1 LDNLRKSDGLNKD
14 SLLLDL
20 GFSTRQVC
28 RITGLSSRQL
38 GYWRKTGLI
47 SPAMQTRGGH
57 ARYSFVDLVSLKT
70 ASRLI
75 DAGVSVQ
82 RIRQCLQSLS
92 RFLPN
97 TDTPLQELSLV
108 ATGDVV
114 LVLRS
119 NAAFDALTGQEW
131 ILHVADLEREARL
144 QLSDREVPVQGNL
157 FRDPGEPNLEE
168 TSRLN
173 QG

>member
-1 LDNLRKSDGLNKD
+1 
-14 SLLLDL
+14 
-20 GFSTRQVC
+20 
-28 RITGLSSRQL
+28 
-38 GYWRKTGLI
+38 
-47 SPAMQTRGGH
+47 MQTSGGH

-82 RIRQCLQSLS
+82 RIRLCLQSLS

-97 TDTPLQELSLV
+97 TDTPLHELSLV

-119 NAAFDALTGQEW
+119 DAAFDALTGQEW
-131 ILHVADLEREARL
+131 ILHVADLEREAL
-144 QLSDREVPVQGNL
+144 LLLSNRETPKQGNL
-157 FRDPGEPNLEE
+157 FRDSDDPNLEE
-168 TSRLN
+168 MNRLN

>member
-1 LDNLRKSDGLNKD
+1 MDQ
-14 SLLLDL
+14 
-20 GFSTRQVC
+20 GFSTHQVS
-28 RITGLSSRQL
+28 RITGLDARQL
-38 GYWRKTGLI
+38 SYWRKTGLL
-47 SPAMQTRGGH
+47 SPARQTSGGH
-57 ARYSFVDLVSLKT
+57 ARYSFVDLVSVKT

-82 RIRQCLQSLS
+82 RIRQCLKSLG

-97 TDTPLQELSLV
+97 TSTPLQKLSLV

-119 NAAFDALTGQEW
+119 DTAFDALTGQEW
-131 ILHVADLEREARL
+131 ILHVADFELEAQRL
-144 QLSDREVPVQGNL
+144 LSDCEAPHQGRL
-157 FRDPGEPNLEE
+157 FTDADEPNLEE
-168 TSRLN
+168 INRLS

>member
-1 LDNLRKSDGLNKD
+1 MDQ
-14 SLLLDL
+14 

-28 RITGLSSRQL
+28 SITGLSARQL
-38 GYWRKTGLI
+38 GYWRKTGLLF
-47 SPAMQTRGGH
+47 PAMQTSGGH

-97 TDTPLQELSLV
+97 SDTPLQELSLV

-119 NAAFDALTGQEW
+119 GFAFEPLTGQEW
-131 ILHVADLEREARL
+131 IFHVADLEREAL
-144 QLSDREVPVQGNL
+144 LLLSKSEAPCQEKT
-157 FRDPGEPNLEE
+157 F
-168 TSRLN
+168 
-173 QG
+173 Q

>member
-1 LDNLRKSDGLNKD
+1 MDH
-14 SLLLDL
+14 

-28 RITGLSSRQL
+28 RITGLSARQL
-38 GYWRKTGLI
+38 GYWRNTGLL
-47 SPAMQTRGGH
+47 SPSMQTPGGH
-57 ARYSFVDLVSLKT
+57 ARYSFIDLISLKT

-119 NAAFDALTGQEW
+119 GAAFDALTGQEW
-131 ILHVADLEREARL
+131 ILQVADLEREARL
-144 QLSDREVPVQGNL
+144 LLSDRELPRQGEL
-157 FRDPGEPNLEE
+157 FRNPADPNLEKNYR
-168 TSRLN
+168 TS

>member
-1 LDNLRKSDGLNKD
+1 LNQ
-14 SLLLDL
+14 

-28 RITGLSSRQL
+28 RITGLTTRQL
-38 GYWRKTGLI
+38 GYWRKTGLL

-57 ARYSFVDLVSLKT
+57 ARYSFVDLVSLKA

-75 DAGVSVQ
+75 NAGVSVQ

-92 RFLPN
+92 RFLPY

-119 NAAFDALTGQEW
+119 HTAFDALTGQEW
-131 ILHVADLEREARL
+131 IFHVADLEREAQQL
-144 QLSDREVPVQGNL
+144 LSDRELPSQGKL
-157 FRDPGEPNLEE
+157 FRDPVEPDLEE
-168 TSRLN
+168 VNRLSH
-173 QG
+173 G

>member
-1 LDNLRKSDGLNKD
+1 LDQ
-14 SLLLDL
+14 

-28 RITGLSSRQL
+28 RITGLSARQL
-38 GYWRKTGLI
+38 GYWRKTGLL

-57 ARYSFVDLVSLKT
+57 ARYSFTDLISLKT

-82 RIRQCLQSLS
+82 RIRLCLQSLS

-119 NAAFDALTGQEW
+119 GAAFDALTGQEW
-131 ILHVADLEREARL
+131 ILQVADLEREARL
-144 QLSDREVPVQGNL
+144 LLSDREIPRQWEL
-157 FRDPGEPNLEE
+157 FRDPADPNLEKE
-168 TSRLN
+168 IA
-173 QG
+173 

>member
-1 LDNLRKSDGLNKD
+1 
-14 SLLLDL
+14 
-20 GFSTRQVC
+20 
-28 RITGLSSRQL
+28 
-38 GYWRKTGLI
+38 
-47 SPAMQTRGGH
+47 
-57 ARYSFVDLVSLKT
+57 LKT

-97 TDTPLQELSLV
+97 ADTPLQELSLV

-119 NAAFDALTGQEW
+119 GAAFDALTGQEW
-131 ILHVADLEREARL
+131 ILQVADLEREARL
-144 QLSDREVPVQGNL
+144 MLGNRELPRQRELFTDSADQNSGKIKRTSQG
-157 FRDPGEPNLEE
+157 
-168 TSRLN
+168 
-173 QG
+173 

>member
-1 LDNLRKSDGLNKD
+1 LDQ
-14 SLLLDL
+14 
-20 GFSTRQVC
+20 GFSTRQVS
-28 RITGLSSRQL
+28 RITGLSARQL

-47 SPAMQTRGGH
+47 SPAMLTPGGH
-57 ARYSFVDLVSLKT
+57 ARYSFIDLVSLKT

-82 RIRQCLQSLS
+82 RIRQCLQSLG

-97 TDTPLQELSLV
+97 TDTPLRELSLV

-119 NAAFDALTGQEW
+119 GSAFDALTGQEW
-131 ILHVADLEREARL
+131 ILQVADLEREARHLL
-144 QLSDREVPVQGNL
+144 QEPEIPRQWEL
-157 FRDPGEPNLEE
+157 FRDAAAAQPKRGRR
-168 TSRLN
+168 TS

>member
-1 LDNLRKSDGLNKD
+1 MDQ
-14 SLLLDL
+14 

-28 RITGLSSRQL
+28 RITGLSGRQL
-38 GYWRKTGLI
+38 GYWRKTGLLT
-47 SPAMQTRGGH
+47 PAMQTRGGH
-57 ARYSFVDLVSLKT
+57 ARYSFIDLVSLKT

-75 DAGVSVQ
+75 NAGVSVQ

-97 TDTPLQELSLV
+97 TNTPLQELSLV

-119 NAAFDALTGQEW
+119 DAAFDALTGQEW
-131 ILHVADLEREARL
+131 ILHVADLEREAQL
-144 QLSDREVPVQGNL
+144 HLSDHAIPHQQRLFGDHDDPDPEEVNRSGQG
-157 FRDPGEPNLEE
+157 
-168 TSRLN
+168 
-173 QG
+173 

>member
-1 LDNLRKSDGLNKD
+1 
-14 SLLLDL
+14 
-20 GFSTRQVC
+20 
-28 RITGLSSRQL
+28 
-38 GYWRKTGLI
+38 
-47 SPAMQTRGGH
+47 MQTHGGH

-82 RIRQCLQSLS
+82 RIRQCLHSLS

-119 NAAFDALTGQEW
+119 DAAFDALTGQEW
-131 ILHVADLEREARL
+131 ILHVADLENEAL
-144 QLSDREVPVQGNL
+144 LLLSDNEAPHQGKL
-157 FRDPGEPNLEE
+157 FRDPNVPNLEE
-168 TSRLN
+168 INRLS

>member
-1 LDNLRKSDGLNKD
+1 MDQ
-14 SLLLDL
+14 

-28 RITGLSSRQL
+28 RITGLSARQL
-38 GYWRKTGLI
+38 GYWRKTGLL
-47 SPAMQTRGGH
+47 SPTMQTRGGH

-119 NAAFDALTGQEW
+119 DAAFDALTGQEW
-131 ILHVADLEREARL
+131 ILHVADLEHEAL
-144 QLSDREVPVQGNL
+144 LLLSDREIPHQGKL
-157 FRDPGEPNLEE
+157 FRDPDAPDLEE
-168 TSRLN
+168 TNRSS

>member
-1 LDNLRKSDGLNKD
+1 LDQ
-14 SLLLDL
+14 
-20 GFSTRQVC
+20 GFSTHQVS
-28 RITGLSSRQL
+28 RITGLSARQL
-38 GYWRKTGLI
+38 SYWRKTGLLF
-47 SPAMQTRGGH
+47 PAMQTSGGH

-82 RIRQCLQSLS
+82 RIRQCLKSLS

-97 TDTPLQELSLV
+97 TSTPLQKLSLV

-119 NAAFDALTGQEW
+119 GAVFDALTGQEW
-131 ILHVADLEREARL
+131 IFHVADLEREAL
-144 QLSDREVPVQGNL
+144 LLLSNSEAPCQGKL
-157 FRDPGEPNLEE
+157 FSDPNTPNLEKIYQL
-168 TSRLN
+168 SH
-173 QG
+173 G

>member
-1 LDNLRKSDGLNKD
+1 LDQ
-14 SLLLDL
+14 

-28 RITGLSSRQL
+28 RITGLSARQL
-38 GYWRKTGLI
+38 GYWRKTGLL
-47 SPAMQTRGGH
+47 SPAMQTHGGH
-57 ARYSFVDLVSLKT
+57 ARYSFADLVSLKT

-82 RIRQCLQSLS
+82 RIRQCLLSLS

-119 NAAFDALTGQEW
+119 DAAFDALTGQEW

-144 QLSDREVPVQGNL
+144 QLSGRAVPHQGNL
-157 FRDPGEPNLEE
+157 FRDPDDPNLEE
-168 TSRLN
+168 INRLS

>member
-1 LDNLRKSDGLNKD
+1 
-14 SLLLDL
+14 
-20 GFSTRQVC
+20 
-28 RITGLSSRQL
+28 
-38 GYWRKTGLI
+38 
-47 SPAMQTRGGH
+47 MQTRGGH
-57 ARYSFVDLVSLKT
+57 ARYSFIDLISLKT

-97 TDTPLQELSLV
+97 IDTPLQELSLV

-119 NAAFDALTGQEW
+119 GAAFDALTGQEW
-131 ILHVADLEREARL
+131 ILQVADLEREARL
-144 QLSDREVPVQGNL
+144 LLSNREVPQQRELFSDPAEADLQKVTRLGQG
-157 FRDPGEPNLEE
+157 
-168 TSRLN
+168 
-173 QG
+173 

>member
-1 LDNLRKSDGLNKD
+1 MDQ
-14 SLLLDL
+14 

-28 RITGLSSRQL
+28 RITGLSARQL
-38 GYWRKTGLI
+38 GYWRKTGLL
-47 SPAMQTRGGH
+47 SPAKQTRGGH

-82 RIRQCLQSLS
+82 RIRLCLQSLS

-97 TDTPLQELSLV
+97 TDTPLNELSLV

-119 NAAFDALTGQEW
+119 DTAFDALTGQEW
-131 ILHVADLEREARL
+131 ILHVADFELEARL
-144 QLSDREVPVQGNL
+144 LLSDREVPHQGKL
-157 FRDPGEPNLEE
+157 FTDSDEPDLEE
-168 TSRLN
+168 VNRLS

>member
-1 LDNLRKSDGLNKD
+1 LDQ
-14 SLLLDL
+14 
-20 GFSTRQVC
+20 GFSTSQVC
-28 RITGLSSRQL
+28 RITGLSARQL
-38 GYWRKTGLI
+38 GYWRKTGLL

-57 ARYSFVDLVSLKT
+57 ARYSFIDLVSLKT

-97 TDTPLQELSLV
+97 TNTPLQELSLV

-119 NAAFDALTGQEW
+119 DAAFDALTGQEW
-131 ILHVADLEREARL
+131 ILHVADLEREAQL
-144 QLSDREVPVQGNL
+144 QLSGRAVPHQGNL
-157 FRDPGEPNLEE
+157 FRDPDDLNLEE
-168 TSRLN
+168 INRLS

>member
-1 LDNLRKSDGLNKD
+1 LNQ
-14 SLLLDL
+14 

-28 RITGLSSRQL
+28 RITGLSARQL

-47 SPAMQTRGGH
+47 SPATQTRGGH

-75 DAGVSVQ
+75 EAGVSVQ

-97 TDTPLQELSLV
+97 VDTPLQELSLV

-119 NAAFDALTGQEW
+119 DAAFDALTGQEW
-131 ILHVADLEREARL
+131 ILHVADLEHEAQL
-144 QLSDREVPVQGNL
+144 LLSDLEAPHQGKL
-157 FRDPGEPNLEE
+157 FRDLDDPVPEQA
-168 TSRLN
+168 SRSS

>member
-1 LDNLRKSDGLNKD
+1 MDQ
-14 SLLLDL
+14 
-20 GFSTRQVC
+20 GFSTNQVC
-28 RITGLSSRQL
+28 RITGLSARQL
-38 GYWRKTGLI
+38 RYWRKTGLV
-47 SPAMQTRGGH
+47 SPTMRTRGGH
-57 ARYSFVDLVSLKT
+57 ARYSFIDLISLKT

-75 DAGVSVQ
+75 DAGISVQ

-119 NAAFDALTGQEW
+119 GAAFDALTGQEW
-131 ILHVADLEREARL
+131 ILEVAELEREARL
-144 QLSDREVPVQGNL
+144 LLSHREVPRQRELFTYPAGLDSRKINRTRQG
-157 FRDPGEPNLEE
+157 
-168 TSRLN
+168 
-173 QG
+173 

>member
-1 LDNLRKSDGLNKD
+1 
-14 SLLLDL
+14 
-20 GFSTRQVC
+20 
-28 RITGLSSRQL
+28 
-38 GYWRKTGLI
+38 
-47 SPAMQTRGGH
+47 MQTHGGH

-75 DAGVSVQ
+75 NAGVSVQ

-97 TDTPLQELSLV
+97 TDTPLQELTLV

-119 NAAFDALTGQEW
+119 GAAFDALTGQEW
-131 ILHVADLEREARL
+131 ILHVADLEREA
-144 QLSDREVPVQGNL
+144 QLLLSNRETPHQGEL
-157 FRDPGEPNLEE
+157 FRNSTDPKLENIE
-168 TSRLN
+168 SIKREIAVGDN

>member
-1 LDNLRKSDGLNKD
+1 MDQ
-14 SLLLDL
+14 

-28 RITGLSSRQL
+28 TITGLSARQL
-38 GYWRKTGLI
+38 GYWRKTGLLA
-47 SPAMQTRGGH
+47 PAMHTHGGH

-75 DAGVSVQ
+75 EAGISVQ

-97 TDTPLQELSLV
+97 TNTPLQELSLV

-119 NAAFDALTGQEW
+119 DAAFDALTGQEW
-131 ILHVADLEREARL
+131 ILHVGDLEREARL
-144 QLSDREVPVQGNL
+144 LLSNSEVPYQGIL
-157 FRDPGEPNLEE
+157 FRDHDGPNLEE
-168 TSRLN
+168 INRLS

>member
-1 LDNLRKSDGLNKD
+1 MDQ
-14 SLLLDL
+14 
-20 GFSTRQVC
+20 GFSTQQVS
-28 RITGLSSRQL
+28 RITGLSARQL
-38 GYWRKTGLI
+38 GYWRKTGLLC
-47 SPAMQTRGGH
+47 PAMQTSGGH

-119 NAAFDALTGQEW
+119 GAAFDALTGQEW
-131 ILHVADLEREARL
+131 IFHVADLEREAL
-144 QLSDREVPVQGNL
+144 LLLGNSETPCQGKL
-157 FRDPGEPNLEE
+157 FNDTDQPNLEKLIGQARD
-168 TSRLN
+168 SRW
-173 QG
+173 